1 MQTFIERGEVIAL
14 DCSHPDTILFY
25 DPSYGPYEK
34 CVECEVILD
43 EEDAPADNDLTDDE
57 LPVDEVTIWVC
68 WRLGALTATTVVG
81 LGLVWAWVTA

>member
-1 MQTFIERGEVIAL
+1 MKTFIERGEVIAL
-14 DCSHPDTILFY
+14 DCSHQDTILFY

-34 CVECEVILD
+34 CVECEVVLD

-57 LPVDEVTIWVC
+57 LPDEVKAGLLWAI
-68 WRLGALTATTVVG
+68 GASTATTVVR

>member
-1 MQTFIERGEVIAL
+1 MRTLIERGEVIAL
-14 DCSHPDTILFY
+14 DCPHQDTILFY

-57 LPVDEVTIWVC
+57 AVADAGVWVAIWLSTLA
-68 WRLGALTATTVVG
+68 WAAVVG
-81 LGLVWAWVTA
+81 LGLAWWAVTA

>member
-14 DCSHPDTILFY
+14 DCSHQDTILFY

-57 LPVDEVTIWVC
+57 AVADAGVWVAIC
-68 WRLGALTATTVVG
+68 CCPRWRG
-81 LGLVWAWVTA
+81 LRSSAWAWCGGR

>member
-1 MQTFIERGEVIAL
+1 MKTFIERGEVIAL
-14 DCSHPDTILFY
+14 DCSHQDTILFY

-34 CVECEVILD
+34 CVECEVVLD

-57 LPVDEVTIWVC
+57 AVADAGVWVC
-68 WRLGALTATTVVG
+68 WWLGALTATTVVG